1 MHNVFVGNG
10 GVGIEILCVKKNSA
24 AIIWRSK
31 TIGLANLGIDG
42 WELVEDEE
50 FELNQKYI
58 NLDIEDLLEEVYQKL
73 FLT

>member
-1 MHNVFVGNG
+1 MGNG

-42 WELVEDEE
+42 WETLLQLILATNLVAE
-50 FELNQKYI
+50 N
-58 NLDIEDLLEEVYQKL
+58 
-73 FLT
+73 

>member
-1 MHNVFVGNG
+1 MT
-10 GVGIEILCVKKNSA
+10 
-24 AIIWRSK
+24 IIWVSHQRDEPLSK
-31 TIGLANLGIDG
+31 REAMELLGIKG

-58 NLDIEDLLEEVYQKL
+58 NLDIDDLLEEVYQKL